1 MVSTTTNSMIFKQ
14 ETLQSLFTGVSS
26 SVNSQIIKP
35 FANAEQVIWKYNQAI
50 QHNSLTQK
58 GWERLLAQS
67 DDSMRAYLTSI
78 KGSTASMTG
87 YTTSLQGNITGFK
100 KVSSAISQYN
110 TLSAQGVA
118 EQKTFATAVSTTN
131 GKLGTYL
138 SGLNGA
144 KASMGGYVKS
154 LITAKAAS
162 IGLKVATVAL
172 NASFSMGI
180 SLLVSKVISSITEY
194 SERISTAAEKA
205 GEALDTAKSNVKELN
220 SLIKE
225 YNDLQLSNEWD
236 NTDIE
241 TKKQLQKDINALLD
255 DEADKLDIV
264 NGKYEETTAELYKQ
278 KLAKLSEQE
287 KSAYD
292 ALEAEKDAL
301 WDENKYTNLSF
312 KYGYSNK
319 DGVEYYD
326 DLDVIEK
333 YVKEY
338 DDVLQAWKKT
348 SLSASSS
355 TSAFVGT
362 QDPKN
367 VEELITQYDRL
378 SQLSQEMYD
387 NGDTG
392 AFYDSINA
400 YLDKLEERVKKIHG
414 YETDFDDAQSANNLG
429 KILTDP
435 NNGFG
440 GYIETLEEYQKVV
453 DFINNSDYEN
463 KEGIL
468 EVLASDFYEF
478 ATQVEN
484 AGNTVD
490 DFGNKITDSFS
501 DVFNSSDFSEQKQ
514 SLLELAKA
522 GELTNKALSSDDYSD
537 FIDKLEEIGISA

>member
-1 MVSTTTNSMIFKQ
+1 MYYIIKRPKSTSVFIFNGIHNQNYSMIFKQ
-14 ETLQSLFTGVSS
+14 ETIQSLFTGVSS

-110 TLSAQGVA
+110 TLSSQGVV
-118 EQKTFATAVSTTN
+118 EQKTFPTAVSTTN

-180 SLLVSKVISSITEY
+180 SLLVSKLISSITEY

-225 YNDLQLSNEWD
+225 YNDLQISGEWD
-236 NTDIE
+236 NTSIE

-255 DEADKLDIV
+255 DEAGKLDIV

-292 ALEAEKDAL
+292 ALEAEKKVL
-301 WDENKYTNLSF
+301 WDEDKYTNLSF
-312 KYGYSNK
+312 KMQYAKK
-319 DGVEYYD
+319 DKVTDYDDTDMLKEYY
-326 DLDVIEK
+326 EK
-333 YVKEY
+333 YN
-338 DDVLQAWKKT
+338 DVLVQWKKT
-348 SLSASSS
+348 NLGAQSVSM
-355 TSAFVGT
+355 FIGT

-367 VEELITQYDRL
+367 VEELITQYL
-378 SQLSQEMYD
+378 
-387 NGDTG
+387 
-392 AFYDSINA
+392 
-400 YLDKLEERVKKIHG
+400 
-414 YETDFDDAQSANNLG
+414 
-429 KILTDP
+429 
-435 NNGFG
+435 
-440 GYIETLEEYQKVV
+440 
-453 DFINNSDYEN
+453 
-463 KEGIL
+463 
-468 EVLASDFYEF
+468 
-478 ATQVEN
+478 
-484 AGNTVD
+484 
-490 DFGNKITDSFS
+490 
-501 DVFNSSDFSEQKQ
+501 
-514 SLLELAKA
+514 
-522 GELTNKALSSDDYSD
+522 
-537 FIDKLEEIGISA
+537 